1 MARIANCDFNLF
13 VCSPDNSACRFQQP
27 PHDDISSL
35 RSTSNPCSPAAD
47 HTFINNHPIFDNFE
61 NRVVLQ
67 GLCRKQ
73 KPGAG

>member
-13 VCSPDNSACRFQQP
+13 VCSPDGLPFSIAASRRHSSPRQLPTLAVRRRTIHYQQQ
-27 PHDDISSL
+27 
-35 RSTSNPCSPAAD
+35 
-47 HTFINNHPIFDNFE
+47 PIFDNFE

-73 KPGAG
+73 NPGAGG